1 MGNLSGEKI
10 LIILLVALVFLGP
23 EQLPDVAR
31 QIGKAMGEVRKLRDG
46 LEREIHD
53 AMKPAPP
60 ATPDEADLAPPT
72 TPPQRS

>member
-1 MGNLSGEKI
+1 MGNVGGGEV
-10 LIILLVALVFLGP
+10 LVILLVALVFLGP
-23 EQLPDVAR
+23 ERLPDVAR
-31 QIGKAMGEVRKLRDG
+31 QLGKAMGEVRKLRDG